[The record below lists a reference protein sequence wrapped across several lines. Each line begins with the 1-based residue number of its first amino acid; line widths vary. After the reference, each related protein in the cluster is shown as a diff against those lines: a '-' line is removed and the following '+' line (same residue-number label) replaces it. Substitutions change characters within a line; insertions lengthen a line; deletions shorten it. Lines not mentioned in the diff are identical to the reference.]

1 MLKNKKFNEL
11 FSTMK
16 PNIGMDPPAI
26 SNTHS
31 NVEIEEIKEEETKEE
46 ALINNSVKPVIE
58 EL

>member
-16 PNIGMDPPAI
+16 PNIGMDPPTI
-26 SNTHS
+26 SNAHS